1 VWAVARWAEG
11 RPTVRFVGCRHA
23 AQEVDWAN
31 PEEPHAPG
39 VPVPT
44 RKPSVARTA
53 RPTASPSVAPTL
65 AWPTN
70 APVDYDTHSPS
81 ENTSTAAAR
90 LERDKERYEK
100 HAAQEPDWVRPGKPR
115 SARVADQVR
124 ETELEQTVPQSAAS
138 LHYAAWVQS
147 LPPARPAGASCQATA
162 DCEVHLTCCRWDSE
176 KRKFMDEGVC
186 GSACAVPQEERIPRP
201 PRQALPFEPPY

>member
-1 VWAVARWAEG
+1 MWAVARWAEG

-81 ENTSTAAAR
+81 ENTSTAAAQ

-100 HAAQEPDWVRPGKPR
+100 HAAQEPDWVRPDKPR
-115 SARVADQVR
+115 AAINAVSALHRGGLQQLAATACTCRACLSARSPACTRSDSECVAD
-124 ETELEQTVPQSAAS
+124 
-138 LHYAAWVQS
+138 
-147 LPPARPAGASCQATA
+147 
-162 DCEVHLTCCRWDSE
+162 
-176 KRKFMDEGVC
+176 
-186 GSACAVPQEERIPRP
+186 
-201 PRQALPFEPPY
+201 